1 MTILLSVNQKWF
13 YFLFIIILIFWHIP
27 ILPYWWIPCDRHY
40 FLAYMFWN
48 DLCCLYLSYQAISL
62 TWRIVWESALPK
74 LSSSR
79 LILLRSIVLI
89 PISSLKNVTKSEPE
103 STKTISLLENRASS
117 SYSSILFVTKQSRT
131 NFNAG
136 R

>member
-1 MTILLSVNQKWF
+1 MVLFPFYYYSHLLTYTNFAILMDTMRQTLFSCLYILKWF
-13 YFLFIIILIFWHIP
+13 VLFI
-27 ILPYWWIPCDRHY
+27 
-40 FLAYMFWN
+40 
-48 DLCCLYLSYQAISL
+48 LSYQAISL